1 MDRQEIMMHLREHME
16 TATETDAKKKKLL
29 EYLKDIT
36 KEDIVI
42 GEDVKYFRAVIDCN
56 STGVGESSFE
66 GTKTQRT
73 VALDYTTQEHLYID
87 GHIGAGEKGLSIFV
101 LKPGET
107 TLYHS
112 KDDIVKVAKRQG
124 YELHLQNFR
133 DLNFRLTDHR
143 LNRYNV
149 RVTKGPVSYPIR
161 PILAR
166 YNDKGDMC
174 TIGYLYE
181 QDGVEYIIIEPAEIP
196 SEEKISLR
204 K

>member
-1 MDRQEIMMHLREHME
+1 M
-16 TATETDAKKKKLL
+16 
-29 EYLKDIT
+29 
-36 KEDIVI
+36 
-42 GEDVKYFRAVIDCN
+42 KYFRAVIDCN

-181 QDGVEYIIIEPAEIP
+181 QDGVEYIIVKQNDILAIVE
-196 SEEKISLR
+196 
-204 K
+204 